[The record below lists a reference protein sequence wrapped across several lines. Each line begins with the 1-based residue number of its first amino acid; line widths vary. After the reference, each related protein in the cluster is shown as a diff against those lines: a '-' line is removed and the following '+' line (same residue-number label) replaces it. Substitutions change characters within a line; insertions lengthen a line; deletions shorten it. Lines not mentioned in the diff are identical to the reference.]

1 MHRIIV
7 SSGRDWVLIILFQL
21 HGSRAGLFEGDS
33 FCMGQYDPPPPP
45 PTFILEEEL
54 IQYKY
59 NFKQFL
65 SNLSKS
71 QVKKLLILTYRC

>member
-33 FCMGQYDPPPPP
+33 FCMGQCGGGGGGGGGGGQYDPPPPLP
-45 PTFILEEEL
+45 QPS
-54 IQYKY
+54 YWKR
-59 NFKQFL
+59 N
-65 SNLSKS
+65 
-71 QVKKLLILTYRC
+71 